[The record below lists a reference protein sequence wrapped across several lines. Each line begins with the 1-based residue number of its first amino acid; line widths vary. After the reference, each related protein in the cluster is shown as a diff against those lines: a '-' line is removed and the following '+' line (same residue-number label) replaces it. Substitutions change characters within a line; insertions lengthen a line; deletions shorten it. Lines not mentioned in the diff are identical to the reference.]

1 MFDNTKPNIILLTDF
16 SNVITMEKTLGSYR
30 VASQLRHAG
39 FEVAVIHHLST
50 FSVGEIKH
58 TLSHMISDKTLFIGV
73 SNYFYF
79 NCNDIVVHDDQ
90 SLQPFARMQAGSFL
104 PHGHQHNHEIKDLA
118 KSINPKCKFV
128 LGGPDA
134 LDMQANRDFDYVVQG
149 YADISAVNLAQ
160 HLLDPTV
167 SLQKSYRSIFGFHFV
182 DDAKAESFDFVTAT
196 MKYEDHDAI
205 LPGETLPIEIA
216 RGCIFSC
223 SFCSYPLNGKKK
235 LDFIRSVDNL
245 YDEMISNYEKFGTT
259 RYFLSDD
266 TLNDTVEKCQLMYE
280 LSQRLPFKLEYWSY
294 IRLDLLAAKPE
305 TIDLLWKSGWR
316 AAFFGIESL
325 DAKAAAAIGKGGS
338 REKLIGTLK
347 ELKRRYGDEI
357 SLTGSFIYGL
367 PHESVASLERTTEW
381 LLSDDCP
388 LDAILINVLR
398 IRSPELTKGKGSG
411 FVSELD
417 RDWAKYGYTDL
428 GTRDNRIEAGT
439 MMWQNE
445 HTSFEY
451 LTEWVSQIHHQVH
464 DQYSKKGRQMGRES
478 FSIAGLTGKLKLNR
492 FMADINYYKL
502 DQRKLKRA
510 RLYKEKLWAGCS
522 VPLLHDESAN
532 FHTFGDWL
540 KQRK

>member
-1 MFDNTKPNIILLTDF
+1 MFDNTKPNVILLTDF

-30 VASQLRHAG
+30 VASQLRHTG

-245 YDEMISNYEKFGTT
+245 YAEMISNYEKFGTT

-266 TLNDTVEKCQLMYE
+266 TLNDSVEKCQLMYE
-280 LSQRLPFKLEYWSY
+280 LGQRLPFKLEYWAY
-294 IRLDLLAAKPE
+294 IRLDLLTAKPD

-316 AAFFGIESL
+316 AALFGIESL

-357 SLTGSFIYGL
+357 CLTGSFIYGL
-367 PHESVASLERTTEW
+367 PHESIASLERTTKW

-388 LDAILINVLR
+388 LDAILINTLR

-411 FVSELD
+411 FVSDLD
-417 RDWAKYGYTDL
+417 RNWAKYGYTDL
-428 GTRDNRIEAGT
+428 GTRDNRLEAGT
-439 MMWQNE
+439 MVWQNE
-445 HTSFEY
+445 HTTFEY
-451 LTEWVSQIHHQVH
+451 LTDWVAQIHHQVH
-464 DQYSKKGRQMGRES
+464 DQYSKKGRLLGRES
-478 FSIAGLTGKLKLNR
+478 FSIAGLTGKLKLNQS
-492 FMADINYYKL
+492 MADINYYKL

-522 VPLLHDESAN
+522 VPLLHDESAD